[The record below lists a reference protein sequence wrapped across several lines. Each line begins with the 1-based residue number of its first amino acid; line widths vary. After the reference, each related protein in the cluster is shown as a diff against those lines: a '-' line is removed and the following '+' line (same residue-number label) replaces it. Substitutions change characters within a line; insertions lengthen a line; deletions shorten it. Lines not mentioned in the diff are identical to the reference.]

1 MGDKLDNNSD
11 MELNEFEK
19 TIMPHPWKYY
29 VVDTINRHLSYH
41 TDNEPAK
48 HELETY
54 QPTDIPDV
62 FKLKQT
68 KVAYIDM
75 RYGAKLRLYN
85 YLKKKYG
92 VPEPPRWA
100 DPETGKSKPILN
112 F

>member
-19 TIMPHPWKYY
+19 IIMPRPWKYY
-29 VVDTINRHLSYH
+29 VDDTINRYLSYY
-41 TDNEPAK
+41 TDNEPVK

-54 QPTDIPDV
+54 QPTEFKGV

-68 KVAYIDM
+68 KVAYIDT
-75 RYGAKLRLYN
+75 RYESKLRLYN
-85 YLKKKYG
+85 FLKKKYG
-92 VPEPPRWA
+92 VPEPQRWA